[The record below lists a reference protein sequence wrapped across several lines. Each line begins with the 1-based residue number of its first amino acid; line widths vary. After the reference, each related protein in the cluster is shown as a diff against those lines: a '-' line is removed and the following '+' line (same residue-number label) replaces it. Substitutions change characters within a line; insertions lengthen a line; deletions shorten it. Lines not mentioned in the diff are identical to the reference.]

1 MRSGWAYSVAS
12 SLRRKPKSVML
23 ASCASRTASA
33 VGRIRRPARARRR
46 RRSSAP
52 SRSWRGW
59 TPAPCRMPRPGR
71 AAPARRPACPARCA
85 GPRPRAPG
93 RWCRRRRPSLRRGW
107 RRSGR
112 AGAGACACRAWR
124 PARPGR
130 AAARRRP
137 RAAPAATL
145 QAGFPRRTGRSR
157 CGRPWRGGATLT
169 APRRRWRFP
178 AAPRCRR
185 IAAPHRCRARRR
197 RCRRC
202 PRTAR
207 AQCEVFQVG
216 GRGQHGGVADAVVFQ
231 RDRGLLGQVVG
242 FRGGRDGAGPDSGH
256 LGGDAVVAVF
266 GGLAHALRAY
276 RCGWQGV
283 AALPAR
289 GSRAPGRHHSPS
301 SPRRSRGPLAQQL
314 CWMSA
319 KRDHWRCHSEGWDT
333 RVTCTAVTLYSGQ
346 LVAQSELSVVTT
358 LAPDSEVEGGV
369 YHARLDPVGQ
379 RGAQHGLAGA
389 ALDADPVALGHA
401 AVLGVLRVDLQHVL
415 AVPHDVGRAAGLR
428 ADVVLRQD
436 SPSGEQQRK
445 RRVLRSSVGTYLVI
459 MKRPLP
465 RTNWSMCMMGC
476 RPAPRRCTAIAGCPA
491 GPACH
496 S

>member
-130 AAARRRP
+130 AARRRP

-202 PRTAR
+202 PRTAKPNAKSSR
-207 AQCEVFQVG
+207 SAGVASMVAWLMPLYSSATG
-216 GRGQHGGVADAVVFQ
+216 VSSARWSASVADAMAPARIRVTWAGMLSWRSSAGWLMLCV
-231 RDRGLLGQVVG
+231 RIVAAGRVWRRCRRAV
-242 FRGGRDGAGPDSGH
+242 RARRDGII
-256 LGGDAVVAVF
+256 
-266 GGLAHALRAY
+266 
-276 RCGWQGV
+276 
-283 AALPAR
+283 
-289 GSRAPGRHHSPS
+289 SPS
-301 SPRRSRGPLAQQL
+301 SPRRSRGPA
-314 CWMSA
+314 
-319 KRDHWRCHSEGWDT
+319 
-333 RVTCTAVTLYSGQ
+333 
-346 LVAQSELSVVTT
+346 
-358 LAPDSEVEGGV
+358 
-369 YHARLDPVGQ
+369 
-379 RGAQHGLAGA
+379 
-389 ALDADPVALGHA
+389 
-401 AVLGVLRVDLQHVL
+401 
-415 AVPHDVGRAAGLR
+415 RAA
-428 ADVVLRQD
+428 A
-436 SPSGEQQRK
+436 
-445 RRVLRSSVGTYLVI
+445 
-459 MKRPLP
+459 
-465 RTNWSMCMMGC
+465 C
-476 RPAPRRCTAIAGCPA
+476 AGCPRSATIGAAIPKA
-491 GPACH
+491 GTRA
-496 S
+496 